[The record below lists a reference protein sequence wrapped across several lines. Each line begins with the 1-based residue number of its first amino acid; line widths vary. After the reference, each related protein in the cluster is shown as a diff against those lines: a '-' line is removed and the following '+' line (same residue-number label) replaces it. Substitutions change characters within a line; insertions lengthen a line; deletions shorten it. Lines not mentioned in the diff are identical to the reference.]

1 MTLDKN
7 APIGVFDSG
16 IGGLS
21 VLKALRAKLPQQDFI
36 YVADSGHA
44 PYGERDESYVIARS
58 NAVAAHLVGYG
69 IQALVVACNTATAVA
84 INHLRAAHP
93 DLPII
98 GVEPALRPAA
108 ALSKTGHIGVLATRG
123 TLTSTRFHLLRES
136 VAGQV
141 RFSLQ
146 PCDGLARAIEHQSD
160 NSNATKLIA
169 MCAGFI
175 EATGQFGHKNGDID
189 TLVLGCTHYD
199 FASAYLT
206 ALLPAG
212 INLVAAGEAVARQTR
227 RVIEKAAGI
236 ADAKSTSP
244 GPSNHGRITF
254 LTTGEPLALQAAARH
269 WLHLNSCVAR
279 LN

>member
-21 VLKALRAKLPQQDFI
+21 VLKALRAELPQQDFI
-36 YVADSGHA
+36 YIADSGHA

-84 INHLRAAHP
+84 INHLRAAHR

-141 RFSLQ
+141 RFYMQ
-146 PCDGLARAIEHQSD
+146 PCDGLASAIEHQLE
-160 NSNATKLIA
+160 NPNATKLIA
-169 MCAGFI
+169 VCAAYI

-189 TLVLGCTHYD
+189 TLVLGCTHYH
-199 FASAYLT
+199 FASEYLT

-212 INLVAAGEAVARQTR
+212 IQLVAAGEAVARQTR
-227 RVIEKAAGI
+227 RVVEKAAGV
-236 ADAKSTSP
+236 ADATSTSP
-244 GPSNHGRITF
+244 SPSNNGRITF
-254 LTTGEPLALQAAARH
+254 FTTGEPLALQAAARQ